1 MLSRRVYPSFPSFP
15 SFNNHCRVLTAALS
29 LVLLPLPGVAQQAVT
44 PEPVDSWLEIVRQ
57 TPYSASQGVAANL
70 ATIRRWVLLGDS
82 YCNEPRRHILFD
94 RRGRFLAFID
104 DADNPDTTNDRLSEA
119 RKQQA
124 IAQQADYWSPGG
136 SASPGYPFALSCHQP
151 FADMDEAI
159 ARMVG
164 IDEDYRLWGSWDGLS
179 IGTAASQVSLVA
191 MIRVVYEHRKE
202 QGRFSF
208 PDSVMPNFLGKT
220 MIESGGQKNALSSEA
235 ARGIMQLRPN
245 VLNDCE
251 IPEEFR
257 LHRMAQVDCALR
269 LIEQNH
275 RNLEAPFNDIF
286 GDLPEDKRRVLYGL
300 LLTQAYQIGLGRTIE
315 LLQDEELGRTAAYF
329 AANAQRFSAEDIQ
342 VGMIYHNL
350 GRRDIGLRTLYYVT
364 DSRIAGEALCAS
376 SVIQNDPWC
385 DTGSE

>member
-1 MLSRRVYPSFPSFP
+1 MLSYRVYPSFS
-15 SFNNHCRVLTAALS
+15 NYCRVLTAALS
-29 LVLLPLPGVAQQAVT
+29 LLLLPLPGVSQQSGT

-82 YCNEPRRHILFD
+82 YCNEPQRHILFD
-94 RRGRFLAFID
+94 RRGRFLAYIE
-104 DADNPDTTNDRLSEA
+104 DAENAETTNDRLNEA
-119 RKQQA
+119 RKRQA
-124 IAQQADYWSPGG
+124 IAQQVDYWSPG
-136 SASPGYPFALSCHQP
+136 SSSSFGYPFALSCHQP

-164 IDEDYRLWGSWDGLS
+164 TDEDYRLWGSWDGMRV
-179 IGTAASQVSLVA
+179 GDAASQVALVT
-191 MIRVVYEHRKE
+191 MIREVYEHRRE

-208 PDSVMPNFLGKT
+208 PDSVMPSFLGKT
-220 MIESGGQKNALSSEA
+220 MIESGGQKHALSAQA
-235 ARGIMQLRPN
+235 ARGIMQLRPG
-245 VLNDCE
+245 VLDDCE

-275 RNLEAPFNDIF
+275 RNLEAPFNELF
-286 GDLPEDKRRVLYGL
+286 GKLPEDKRRVLYGL

-315 LLQDEELGRTAAYF
+315 LLQDEELGRAAAYF
-329 AANAQRFSAEDIQ
+329 AANSDRFSAEDIQ

-364 DSRIAGEALCAS
+364 DTRLAGEALCVS
-376 SVIQNDPWC
+376 SVLQNDAWC
-385 DTGSE
+385 ETGSE